1 MIRCIRCDAPLETEL
16 RCAACGSELR
26 TIEGITCYAP
36 ELLDSASGFR
46 SDYFAELF
54 RLESGNFWFIARNK
68 LILQVLSRYC
78 KDFESYL
85 EIGCGTGYVL
95 SAISEKFPCARIV
108 GSEIFIAGLE
118 FASQRIP
125 SATLLQM
132 DARRT
137 PFVAEYE
144 LVGAFDVLEHI
155 EEDVAVMDQVHQA
168 LKPGGHFLIT
178 VPQHNW
184 LWSPVD
190 EYAQHVRRY
199 SRKDLHHKIEAAG
212 FEIVISTSFVTSLL
226 PAMWL
231 SRLAASRSKPDDF
244 DPMTEFN
251 ISPLL
256 NRVLTGLLKTE
267 AALIGA
273 GLRLPIGGSRLVLAR
288 KA

>member
-16 RCAACGSELR
+16 RCAVCGSELR

-36 ELLDSASGFR
+36 ELMDSASGFR

-78 KDFESYL
+78 EGFRSYL

-95 SAISEKFPCARIV
+95 SAISEKFPQARMV

-125 SATLLQM
+125 SATLLQL
-132 DARRT
+132 DARRM
-137 PFVAEYE
+137 PFEAEYE

-155 EEDVAVMDQVHQA
+155 DEDVAVMEQVHQA
-168 LKPGGHFLIT
+168 LKPGGHFLVT
-178 VPQHNW
+178 VPQHKW

-199 SRKDLHHKIEAAG
+199 SGEELHQKMEAAG
-212 FEIVISTSFVTSLL
+212 FEIVTGTSFVTSLL
-226 PAMWL
+226 PVMWM
-231 SRLAASRSKPDDF
+231 SRLAASRSKPDNF

-256 NRVLTGLLKTE
+256 NSALTGLLKTE
-267 AALIGA
+267 VALIGS
-273 GLRLPIGGSRLVLAR
+273 GLRFPVGGSRLVLAR